1 LQKSFIVSTLEPFS
15 SFFKLTAMRAIWKG
29 HIQFS
34 LVTIPIRIYNAIDAG
49 QTISFNLLSKEGN
62 NPVSYEKKDKVT
74 GETLKNDEI
83 VKGYQYEPGQ
93 YVLIDQEDFDKVK
106 LKSEKVIEIQG
117 FVDYQEV
124 HPTLFES
131 PYYIGPDGDVAAK
144 TYGLLSHTLKET
156 GKIAVGKVVLRDR
169 ETPVLL
175 SPLDG
180 GMVMYKLRYPHE
192 VKKIREVPQLIDV
205 KPEKEQLKLAKTL
218 VDSMTVKFDNIE
230 MKDHYYDKLKSI
242 IDAKVSGRE
251 VVSVSETEEPAKK
264 AVDIMSALK
273 ASIEASKKPMEKA
286 KGGAK
291 KEKEKEEKAEKT
303 QKKTRRK
310 AS

>member
-1 LQKSFIVSTLEPFS
+1 
-15 SFFKLTAMRAIWKG
+15 MRAIWKG

-34 LVTIPIRIYNAIDAG
+34 LVTIPIRLYNAIDSG
-49 QTISFNLLSKEGN
+49 QSISFNLLSKEGH

-74 GETLKNDEI
+74 GETLKTDDI
-83 VKGYQYEPGQ
+83 IKGYQYEPGQ
-93 YVLIDQEDFDKVK
+93 YVIIEPEDFQKVK

-117 FVDYQEV
+117 FVDAEEV
-124 HPTLFES
+124 HPTLYEV

-144 TYGLLSHTLKET
+144 TYGLLSQTLKET

-169 ETPVLL
+169 ETPVLM
-175 SPLDG
+175 SPHEG

-192 VKKIREVPQLIDV
+192 VRAMREVPQLIEV

-218 VDSMTVKFDNIE
+218 VDSMSVKFTDIE
-230 MKDHYYDKLKSI
+230 MKDHYYDALKEI

-251 VVSVSETEEPAKK
+251 VVSVSEEEPKK
-264 AVDIMSALK
+264 VVDIMTALK
-273 ASIEASKKPMEKA
+273 ASIDAAKKPMEKA
-286 KGGAK
+286 KGTTAK
-291 KEKEKEEKAEKT
+291 KAKEEKSKEKEKPAKA
-303 QKKTRRK
+303 RRK

>member
-1 LQKSFIVSTLEPFS
+1 
-15 SFFKLTAMRAIWKG
+15 MRAIWKG

-49 QTISFNLLSKEGN
+49 QTISFNLLSKKGN

-93 YVLIDQEDFDKVK
+93 YVIIEAEDLEKVK

-124 HPTLFES
+124 HPTLFEA

-156 GKIAVGKVVLRDR
+156 GKLAVGKVVLRDR

-175 SPLDG
+175 SPHEG
-180 GMVMYKLRYPHE
+180 GMVMYRLRYPHE
-192 VKKIREVPQLIDV
+192 VRSIKEVPQLLEV

-218 VDSMTVKFDNIE
+218 VDSMTVKFTDIE
-230 MKDHYYDKLKSI
+230 MKDHYYDSLKEI

-251 VVSVSETEEPAKK
+251 VVMVTEEEPKK
-264 AVDIMSALK
+264 VVDIMAALK
-273 ASIEASKKPMEKA
+273 ASIDASKKPMEKA
-286 KGGAK
+286 KGTKAK
-291 KEKEKEEKAEKT
+291 KAKEKDKEEKKT
-303 QKKTRRK
+303 TRRRK